1 MKQKL
6 DWKSWRKRT
15 HIADYRPWSQ
25 GHTDGIF
32 QGNICL
38 EPNILYNILYN
49 QLRTLYSPDNTES
62 LFIDI
67 LCCQILSRI
76 FGANEICFIL
86 VWNWPLSSQT
96 STNLCAKCLCPKGRP
111 SVLFTYTNWPSLQ
124 RDVNCK
130 QTICVF
136 FFSVGPLPVDSSE
149 PKSAEFSLAVEINY
163 FPLVFYSI

>member
-6 DWKSWRKRT
+6 DWKSWRERT
-15 HIADYRPWSQ
+15 HMADHRPWSQ

-32 QGNICL
+32 QGHTCL
-38 EPNILYNILYN
+38 EPNNVYD
-49 QLRTLYSPDNTES
+49 QLRTFYSPDSTES

-67 LCCQILSRI
+67 LHCLTLSRI
-76 FGANEICFIL
+76 FGTNEICSNL

-124 RDVNCK
+124 REIVNK
-130 QTICVF
+130 PFV
-136 FFSVGPLPVDSSE
+136 LSSFLLD
-149 PKSAEFSLAVEINY
+149 PFLLTALNQNLQN
-163 FPLVFYSI
+163 LVQL